1 MAWLDGLLADA
12 SGECL
17 ASQRGCTSPP
27 RCSGTS
33 AIGDASKDVA
43 EEGCGKPSNRL
54 VPKHARCTLQTSPR
68 FDLIRALDLLYVPE
82 LKKLFSAQIA
92 SGILL

>member
-27 RCSGTS
+27 RCSSTS
-33 AIGDASKDVA
+33 AIGDAHGSRQKM
-43 EEGCGKPSNRL
+43 
-54 VPKHARCTLQTSPR
+54 PKRAVRSTRMAWLRSMQGARCRHPLGS
-68 FDLIRALDLLYVPE
+68 I
-82 LKKLFSAQIA
+82 
-92 SGILL
+92 